1 MTQIRIGSTRQSHRN
16 PANHMPITVVP
27 MVLIQR
33 TGLEI
38 TTRRLSTP
46 LAYAQLGERL
56 DATTKRVLAQCR
68 FLLGDAV
75 VVDGIHQGEHHTGN
89 NEG

>member
-46 LAYAQLGERL
+46 LAYAQFRLWL
-56 DATTKRVLAQCR
+56 DATTKRILAEGR
-68 FLLGDAV
+68 LLLGYAV
-75 VVDGIHQGEHHTGN
+75 VVDGIH
-89 NEG
+89 